1 VCPTKYVFYCHNVF
15 ISFGFACGSKD
26 QNGACN
32 PSVGVTLTLSVA
44 VRHWPKHSPWNCHQ
58 AFCPSSPMCLTNDLT
73 RRQYSMYN
81 ALLNRIV
88 PINCLSVYKWI
99 TRILLLHTV
108 HMLFVCL
115 IPSYTVSNDTN
126 LVCHDFNTYWL
137 ILIIFGRSVIEKV
150 SSETVIYSPS
160 YLTNDSALHYLA
172 KHENT
177 KIISFHLNAVSLFET
192 QCIQLLTMSAFDV
205 FTPFCLCSLTSVVHY
220 KVFSVILLYSG
231 RLCYTDILHF
241 VCIYF

>member
-1 VCPTKYVFYCHNVF
+1 
-15 ISFGFACGSKD
+15 
-26 QNGACN
+26 
-32 PSVGVTLTLSVA
+32 
-44 VRHWPKHSPWNCHQ
+44 
-58 AFCPSSPMCLTNDLT
+58 
-73 RRQYSMYN
+73 
-81 ALLNRIV
+81 
-88 PINCLSVYKWI
+88 
-99 TRILLLHTV
+99 
-108 HMLFVCL
+108 MLFVCL

-192 QCIQLLTMSAFDV
+192 QCTQLLTMSAFDV

-220 KVFSVILLYSG
+220 KVFSVILCIVDVFAILTFCT
-231 RLCYTDILHF
+231 LCASIFRSLVPVTCEISNQPEFDIKNSWHITSAVTGTSLSQLSWNCDKRRQHTEIF
-241 VCIYF
+241 LWHPYHVMA